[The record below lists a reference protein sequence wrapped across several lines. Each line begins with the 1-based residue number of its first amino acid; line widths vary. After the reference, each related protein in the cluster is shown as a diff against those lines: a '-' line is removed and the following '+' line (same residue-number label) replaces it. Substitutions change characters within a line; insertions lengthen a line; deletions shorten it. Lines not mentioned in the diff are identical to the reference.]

1 MQDCLARL
9 ISPGPFKWKLRYVAH
24 MAELLCK
31 CGGSGWYSGG
41 TVVPRDPNFQFKLVG
56 ALLQTCPL
64 KQTMYN

>member
-9 ISPGPFKWKLRYVAH
+9 ISPGPFKWQLRYVAH

-31 CGGSGWYSGG
+31 CG